1 MSCESSSPKVGSKE
15 ENARKSQDRTIRR
28 AGPPMSRPALARR
41 LDIYVAF
48 AFAAAD
54 VLLEIDG
61 DGRVVFAVG
70 AARALLGWPA
80 RVLAGMRLD
89 DLIAPADHGRAA
101 TALMNMMRGERV
113 RNSSVSLRKQDGS
126 ISPGLLSGYR
136 SPDNAGHLLVVLGHS
151 SCSCAPLE
159 RRLAQSGL
167 LDQDSFQARTRH
179 LLDQDSSDAP
189 YVLTMIDLPEIPQ
202 LRQQAGTEQT
212 ESMVAA
218 IGAYLR
224 DNSIG
229 GDTAGQFNDTTYGL
243 VHDSNLVREDI
254 SAAISDIARQTV
266 PAAAPIMA
274 KTHSI
279 TLDVADASPEE
290 AAAALTHAVNGFIA
304 DGGNGDGTLAALSA
318 GLQPRMSDAM
328 IRMRALRRLIERGD
342 FHMVFQPI
350 VDLWTNTVQHME
362 CLVRLG
368 DDESTPFDTVTF
380 AENVGMAG
388 QFDLAVCE
396 RMFAMMRRGPA
407 SDPAMKFAINLS
419 GRTLTSP
426 DSTSRLRRL
435 LASAG
440 DLRGRVSFEI
450 TESAA
455 MGELAAVNALLQ
467 EVRSMGFPVCLDD
480 FGAGAAAFH
489 YLRELKVDHVKIDG
503 LYIKNA
509 LRSGE
514 SVSFIKAIV
523 GLCAE
528 LGIGTTAECVED
540 PETANLLKLLKV
552 KRGQGWYYGKPFRPA
567 QISGSDTR
575 TPWITPQTSWRN
587 GLLCF
592 TPPDGNLGRVGTPAQ
607 R

>member
-1 MSCESSSPKVGSKE
+1 
-15 ENARKSQDRTIRR
+15 
-28 AGPPMSRPALARR
+28 MSRPAHARR

-54 VLLEIDG
+54 VLLEIDK
-61 DGRVVFAVG
+61 DGQVLFAVG

-80 RVLAGMRLD
+80 RVLSGMRLD

-101 TALMNMMRGERV
+101 AALATMARGERV

-126 ISPGLLSGYR
+126 VSPGLLSGYR
-136 SPDNAGHLLVVLGHS
+136 SPDDSTHLLVVLGHS

-189 YVLTMIDLPEIPQ
+189 YVLTMIDLPEIPR

-212 ESMVAA
+212 ETMVAA

-224 DNSIG
+224 DHSIG

-243 VHDSNLVREDI
+243 VHDSNLVRDDI
-254 SAAISDIARQTV
+254 SAAINDIARQTV
-266 PAAAPIMA
+266 PDGPPMLA

-290 AAAALTHAVNGFIA
+290 AAAALTHAVTGFIN
-304 DGGNGDGTLAALSA
+304 DGGGGTLAALSA
-318 GLQPRMSDAM
+318 DLQPRMSDAM
-328 IRMRALRRLIERGD
+328 TRMRALRRLIERGD

-350 VDLWTNTVQHME
+350 VDLWTNTIQHME

-368 DDESTPFDTVTF
+368 DSDATPFDTVTF
-380 AENVGMAG
+380 AESMGLAG

-396 RMFAMMRRGPA
+396 RMFAMMRQGPA
-407 SDPAMKFAINLS
+407 SDPALKFAINLS

-435 LASAG
+435 LDGAA

-467 EVRSMGFPVCLDD
+467 EIRAKGFPVCLDD

-528 LGIGTTAECVED
+528 LGISTTAECVED

-552 KRGQGWYYGKPFRPA
+552 KRGQGWYFGKPFRPA
-567 QISGSDTR
+567 HMAAADTK
-575 TPWITPQTSWRN
+575 TPWVTAQTSWRN

-592 TPPDGNLGRVGTPAQ
+592 VPPDGNLGRLGAPSS